1 MIDSLIYN
9 QFENFCK
16 TPSLFKNSFYE
27 LELFKEE
34 TKEYLKSVDLRN
46 IEQKV
51 LFKANIFLPRHL
63 KDTSLS
69 LINNEC
75 ICGYYLSFE
84 EFLKDDVY
92 KKYELFIPH
101 KFDWLI
107 DPKLNQTWKKYNE
120 AKEEIEF
127 FINKKISPLIWSKRV
142 KNSKTIIERFFIT
155 WW

>member
-1 MIDSLIYN
+1 M
-9 QFENFCK
+9 
-16 TPSLFKNSFYE
+16 
-27 LELFKEE
+27 
-34 TKEYLKSVDLRN
+34 
-46 IEQKV
+46 
-51 LFKANIFLPRHL
+51 PRHL

-84 EFLKDDVY
+84 KFLKDDVY
-92 KKYELFIPH
+92 KKYDLFIPH

-107 DPKLNQTWKKYNE
+107 APELNQTWKKYNE

-142 KNSKTIIERFFIT
+142 ENNKTIIERFFIT